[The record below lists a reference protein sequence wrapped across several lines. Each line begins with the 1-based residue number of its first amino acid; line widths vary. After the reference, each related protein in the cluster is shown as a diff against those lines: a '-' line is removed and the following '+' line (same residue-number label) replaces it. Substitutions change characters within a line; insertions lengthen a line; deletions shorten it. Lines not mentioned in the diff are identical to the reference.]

1 MEINGRSD
9 KEAENYVGE
18 ELQDLQPFDKIDKV
32 SDAKRRVRYRC
43 FETPLCD
50 REI

>member
-18 ELQDLQPFDKIDKV
+18 ELQDLQPFDKTD
-32 SDAKRRVRYRC
+32 
-43 FETPLCD
+43 
-50 REI
+50 